1 MLVMR
6 LIVRERSHEEMEEDE
21 DESRDNSEQQS
32 MSVVLHEDK
41 RYYPSALEV
50 YGPDIIAPNRKAK
63 FQIKQQELPETT
75 YSIEF
80 LADMMDA
87 SQLIRNIVLFGHL
100 HHGKPTLI
108 DWNYL
113 HELVYIPPRCS
124 GSYAMTE
131 SRIGI

>member
-1 MLVMR
+1 
-6 LIVRERSHEEMEEDE
+6 MEEDE

-50 YGPDIIAPNRKAK
+50 YGPDITPNRKAK